1 MKICYNIIYNCG
13 KLRCQERIRVS
24 NQDISLTLQE
34 RDIVGKGLNKLKNDG
49 QIPAVIHNPGS
60 ESVVVSGNYL
70 EMVRAYNSAG
80 KHNPINVKVGDKDYL
95 TMIKEVDFEPK
106 KNQLRHVVF
115 GAIKKDQKV
124 KAEVQIEIVHGDEQI
139 PAERDGLLVI
149 KVVDS
154 LEVEAIPSKLV
165 ERLTVDGSKLAEVG
179 DKLHVSDIDVPE
191 GVEILDE
198 PDKTIVTVDAP
209 RAAIEEAAEE
219 EAEGEES
226 AEENTEEAAEGEKP
240 SEGEADKKPDS
251 DA

>member
-1 MKICYNIIYNCG
+1 M
-13 KLRCQERIRVS
+13 S
-24 NQDISLTLQE
+24 NQDISLTLNKRE
-34 RDIVGKGLNKLKNDG
+34 VVRKGLNKLKNDG
-49 QIPAVIHNPGS
+49 LIPAVIHNPGS
-60 ESVVVSGNYL
+60 DSINVSGNYL
-70 EMVRAYNSAG
+70 EMVRVYNSAG
-80 KHNPINVKVGDKDYL
+80 KHNPINVKVGDTDYL

-149 KVVDS
+149 KVVDN

-165 ERLTVDGSKLAEVG
+165 EKLTVDGSKLAEVG

-198 PDKTIVTVDAP
+198 ADKTIVTVEAP

-219 EAEGEES
+219 EAEGEEG
-226 AEENTEEAAEGEKP
+226 TEGGEGETPAEGE
-240 SEGEADKKPDS
+240 SEQKTDGDNPDNN
-251 DA
+251 